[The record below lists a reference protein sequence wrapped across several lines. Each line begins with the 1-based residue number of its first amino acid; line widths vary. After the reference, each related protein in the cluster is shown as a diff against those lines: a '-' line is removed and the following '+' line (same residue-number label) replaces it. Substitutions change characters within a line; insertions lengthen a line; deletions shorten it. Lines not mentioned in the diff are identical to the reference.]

1 MSIAGRDKYTY
12 TPLASP
18 DDFRLVR
25 VHRGASDHPDEEP
38 LEIAFLAARF
48 DQECSYAA
56 LSYAWGTDLGVVDIQ
71 IDDLCIDQGNV
82 QEKNHQVRRMAEIYR
97 RATFVVIWLG
107 EPSPDS
113 DLALEFMITMSIK
126 DPHTLAFDRE
136 VSESWAAVS
145 NLMRRSWFTRRW
157 VVQEVAFAR
166 QAVLRCGT
174 GMVSWTRFCAAV
186 TLFVEK
192 MEDIVSLERPPP
204 TFWSSFKAL
213 APLVIPIVPITL
225 GFGTMLSIGAFAAI
239 TAVDFELSRSP
250 FGQLRGVGAHSLIAI
265 YDRVLPHERGDQEP
279 HRLCTMETLLFC
291 LPSFDVTE
299 KRDVVFALTS
309 LAKDYVH
316 FTPDYGQSTIQV
328 YKNAVQQV
336 VESSGYLNILC
347 RPWVQPSAN
356 LPSWVSTFSALPFRR
371 DHEGVYFRQH
381 ADTLVCSPHQ
391 RVHHASGSSHTSA
404 TFNNDDARFILTCG
418 GFLLPKIEWKGEAA
432 SYGRIR
438 STWRNSM
445 DETIKKQK
453 PQMHWRTLVAD
464 RDSEGNPPPHWY
476 SLAHDETYKL
486 CSGGDLNTEDL
497 LRERKEKEEQI
508 SRTLKAFIRRVQAV
522 TWNRRLVRL
531 AGNSLALVP
540 ERTALSD
547 NICILFG
554 CDVPVVLRRH
564 GDDFWEFIG
573 EAFVYGAM
581 DGEAMDRPHENMI
594 FNLI

>member
-1 MSIAGRDKYTY
+1 
-12 TPLASP
+12 
-18 DDFRLVR
+18 
-25 VHRGASDHPDEEP
+25 
-38 LEIAFLAARF
+38 
-48 DQECSYAA
+48 
-56 LSYAWGTDLGVVDIQ
+56 
-71 IDDLCIDQGNV
+71 
-82 QEKNHQVRRMAEIYR
+82 MAEIYR
-97 RATFVVIWLG
+97 RATVVVIWLG
-107 EPSPDS
+107 EPSSDS
-113 DLALEFMITMSIK
+113 DLAMEFMMTMSIK
-126 DPHTLAFDRE
+126 DLHTLASDRKLSKAWE
-136 VSESWAAVS
+136 AVF
-145 NLMRRSWFTRRW
+145 NLTRRSWFTRRW

-174 GMVSWTRFCAAV
+174 AMVSWTRFCAAV
-186 TLFVEK
+186 ELFAEELEETVAP
-192 MEDIVSLERPPP
+192 ERPPAD
-204 TFWSSFKAL
+204 TSWFGIKAL
-213 APLVIPIVPITL
+213 DPLVIGQLHLHLFNPGL
-225 GFGTMLSIGAFAAI
+225 ALSTSFFRALKASQSQF
-239 TAVDFELSRSP
+239 SQSP
-250 FGQLRGVGAHSLIAI
+250 FGQLRGVGAHAIITI

-279 HRLCTMETLLFC
+279 HRLCTLESVLFC
-291 LPSFDVTE
+291 LPSFDVTD
-299 KRDVVFALTS
+299 KRDAVFALAS
-309 LAKDYVH
+309 LAKDYAH
-316 FTPDYGQSTIQV
+316 FTPDYGQSTIRV

-347 RPWVQPSAN
+347 RPWAQPSAN
-356 LPSWVSTFSALPFRR
+356 LPSWISTVSALPFTR

-391 RVHHASGSSHTSA
+391 RVYHASGSSHTAA
-404 TFNNDDARFILTCG
+404 TFNNDEARFILTCG

-432 SYGRIR
+432 SYGRIS

-445 DETIKKQK
+445 DETIKKQR
-453 PQMHWRTLVAD
+453 PQMYWRTLVAD

-522 TWNRRLVRL
+522 TWNKRLVRL
-531 AGNSLALVP
+531 AGDGLALVS
-540 ERTALSD
+540 ERTAFSD

-581 DGEAMDRPHENMI
+581 DGEAMDCPHENMI